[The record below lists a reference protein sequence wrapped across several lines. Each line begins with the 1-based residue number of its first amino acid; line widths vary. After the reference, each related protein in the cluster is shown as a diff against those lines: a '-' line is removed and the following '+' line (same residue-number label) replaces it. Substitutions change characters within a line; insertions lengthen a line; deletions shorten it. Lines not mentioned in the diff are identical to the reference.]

1 MVVVSLRHAL
11 SRRTDLY
18 VTAADAKAQHGQKV
32 SISRDDPGFAD
43 TQRGLVV
50 GMQHRF

>member
-1 MVVVSLRHAL
+1 VVSLRHAL

-18 VTAADAKAQHGQKV
+18 VTAADAKAKHGQLV

-43 TQRGLVV
+43 TQRGLVA
-50 GMQHRF
+50 GIQHRF